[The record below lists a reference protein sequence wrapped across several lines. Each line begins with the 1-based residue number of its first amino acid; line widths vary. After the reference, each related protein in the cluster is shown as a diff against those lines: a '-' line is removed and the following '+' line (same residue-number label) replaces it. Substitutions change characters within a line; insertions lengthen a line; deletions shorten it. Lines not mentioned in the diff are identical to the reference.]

1 MSAPVYTLVYD
12 VSQLNVVGLLLPLFG
27 LYCIRQAFN
36 PNNKTMQ
43 MFMIGGPAKRLL
55 YSLIFAAFSLGLVV
69 YTTPVAYNNVITYMS
84 VRGVED
90 GGNLPVVTGTASKVE
105 AQGFCVE
112 DICLGY
118 EGSIPGLADGVLVR
132 AEYLGKQLI
141 RLETG
146 VQN

>member
-1 MSAPVYTLVYD
+1 MAAPVYTLVYD

-69 YTTPVAYNNVITYMS
+69 YTTPVAYRNVMTYMA
-84 VRGVED
+84 VKGVED
-90 GGNLPVVTGTASKVE
+90 GGALPVATGIASKVE
-105 AQGFCVE
+105 ANGFCIDDV
-112 DICLGY
+112 CLGY
-118 EGSIPGLADGVLVR
+118 EGNISGLADGVPVR

-146 VQN
+146 SNP